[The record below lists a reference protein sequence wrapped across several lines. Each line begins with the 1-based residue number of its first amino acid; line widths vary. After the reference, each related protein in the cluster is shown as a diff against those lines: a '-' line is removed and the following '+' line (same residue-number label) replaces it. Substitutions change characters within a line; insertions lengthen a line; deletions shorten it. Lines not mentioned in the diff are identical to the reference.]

1 MDSPAHIRHRP
12 SIKRTSSK
20 LKQPNHPTAFNPT
33 NTHINHQALNLMGA
47 VLTCLGLS
55 SSAIKKSRDK
65 KKASQTGA
73 NHDGS
78 APQPLPPQAASSQAG
93 AESQSVKDAQQALQD
108 EHLATVSPIEVEAS
122 GELRTEGEAA
132 GITEVQ
138 KDVATAAPLPTA

>member
-1 MDSPAHIRHRP
+1 
-12 SIKRTSSK
+12 
-20 LKQPNHPTAFNPT
+20 
-33 NTHINHQALNLMGA
+33 MGA

-73 NHDGS
+73 NNGS
-78 APQPLPPQAASSQAG
+78 SPQPLPPQAASQAG

-122 GELRTEGEAA
+122 REQEHRTEGEVA
-132 GITEVQ
+132 GIAEVQ
-138 KDVATAAPLPTA
+138 KEVATAGPLRTA